1 MPYYPPRQ
9 YQQPEDHPP
18 HKRNTL
24 RRIIL
29 LASILLIAYGA
40 VRLTVY
46 GADLASSRRTAQSLR
61 ELAAGTDGAGESAP
75 AETQEAVSSVP
86 QSTLSPAPA
95 VVLSAEQ
102 PDDAGM
108 LPAVEY
114 PNGYELVPKI
124 QTLRKTS
131 EYIIGWIRMDDLDE
145 PVAMKDNSFF
155 LNHDA
160 TGKRNSNGAIFMD
173 QGTNLLSR
181 PYTILL
187 YGHNMKT
194 GAMFGNLRKY
204 EDFSYYYK
212 HRTFQFDTLYEE
224 GQYAIFA
231 VSNISVTPGKAKFV
245 NLTAL
250 QSMNREKRQ
259 RALDQLIDLSTNK
272 TAVDVNEED
281 QLLLL
286 ITCVGDDD
294 ERLVVAARRL
304 RDGEQPDHLQ
314 MTAASGRKP

>member
-1 MPYYPPRQ
+1 MPYYPSRQ
-9 YQQPEDHPP
+9 YQQPEEHPP

-29 LASILLIAYGA
+29 LASILLIAYGG
-40 VRLTVY
+40 VRLTMY
-46 GADLASSRRTAQSLR
+46 GTDLAASRRTAQSLR
-61 ELAAGTDGAGESAP
+61 ELAAGTDGAGETAP

-86 QSTLSPAPA
+86 QSTPSPAPA
-95 VVLSAEQ
+95 VVLSEEQ
-102 PDDAGM
+102 PADDGV

-212 HRTFQFDTLYEE
+212 HRTFRFDTLYEE
-224 GQYAIFA
+224 GEYAIFA

-304 RDGEQPDHLQ
+304 REGEQPDHLQ
-314 MTAASGRKP
+314 MTAAPGRKP